1 MNKNNATRAF
11 MERLD
16 AYNKF
21 VEKFYDYFNEEPSDE
36 LEEAIGIIGIGLCCE
51 GNDLLNEDNI
61 TVKYNRYT
69 KEVVMY
75 EHTLH
80 NEVEHA
86 WPVWLTFTYVNEEED
101 AE

>member
-1 MNKNNATRAF
+1 MDKKNATRAF

-36 LEEAIGIIGIGLCCE
+36 LEEAIGTIGIGLCCE
-51 GNDLLNEDNI
+51 GNELFDGEDIIAKFN
-61 TVKYNRYT
+61 KYT
-69 KEVVMY
+69 KEVAIY
-75 EHTLH
+75 EPTLR